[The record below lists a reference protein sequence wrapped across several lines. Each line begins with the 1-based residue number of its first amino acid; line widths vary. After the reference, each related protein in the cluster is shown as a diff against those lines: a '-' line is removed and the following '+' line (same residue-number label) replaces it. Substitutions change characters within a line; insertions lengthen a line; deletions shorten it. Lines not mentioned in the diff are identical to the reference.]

1 MQRGTKDECLMTG
14 AMFISDDL
22 VWCGAGPLCST
33 GASMLLAA
41 LMTVIVLQ
49 LSASPQDPLAA
60 SL

>member
-1 MQRGTKDECLMTG
+1 MTG

-22 VWCGAGPLCST
+22 VWCGAGLLCST